1 MLTRFF
7 HDLWRQWLRKS
18 LCNVL
23 TEPARIGADLPQRL
37 DHSFPRYQPIPSR
50 PIVAEPR
57 RSPQRIFPSARWAL
71 TLWTNVWEREHMA
84 KIRHLAIK
92 TKSPERLAVFYE
104 EVFGLKR
111 IRSEK
116 GGAIY
121 MSDGYLTVA
130 LLRNRGEATPS
141 GINHFGFHVDD
152 VKDIEQKLKRFDEP
166 LEQRPGN
173 RPYAEYRAM
182 DPDGNLFDVSA
193 HGYEE
198 AEFKADRDAR
208 AVSAQKDKVPS

>member
-1 MLTRFF
+1 
-7 HDLWRQWLRKS
+7 
-18 LCNVL
+18 
-23 TEPARIGADLPQRL
+23 
-37 DHSFPRYQPIPSR
+37 
-50 PIVAEPR
+50 
-57 RSPQRIFPSARWAL
+57 
-71 TLWTNVWEREHMA
+71 MA
-84 KIRHLAIK
+84 TIRHLAIK
-92 TKSPERLAVFYE
+92 TKSPERLATFYE

-121 MSDGYLTVA
+121 MSDGYLTLA

-152 VKDIEQKLKRFDEP
+152 TKAIEEKLKHFEEP
-166 LEQRPGN
+166 LVQRPAN
-173 RPYAEYRAM
+173 RPFAEYRAM

-198 AEFKADRDAR
+198 AEFQSDREKR
-208 AVSAQKDKVPS
+208 APDLRKDKVPS